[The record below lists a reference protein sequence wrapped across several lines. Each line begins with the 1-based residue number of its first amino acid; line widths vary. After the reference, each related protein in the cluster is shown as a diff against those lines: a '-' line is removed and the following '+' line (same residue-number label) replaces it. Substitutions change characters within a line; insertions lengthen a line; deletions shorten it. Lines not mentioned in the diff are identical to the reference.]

1 VSDQV
6 TGIILCGG
14 RSRRFNG
21 ADKALLDFRG
31 EPMVAHINAVLAQ
44 CSCTVL
50 ISANRNQQ
58 RYLAY
63 AKVIEDDPA
72 GGLGPLAGINAC
84 LTQCTTPYAVVCPGD
99 SPGTTAELFR
109 RLTDALMQSEAE
121 VACAHDGERRQNL
134 LLAVRSNLQPGL
146 ALHLAAGHRSV
157 HGWLDVLQT
166 IDVDCRDLA
175 KTLFDIDSPGVLAAK
190 NQQITMGERDS

>member
-1 VSDQV
+1 MSDQI

-14 RSRRFNG
+14 RSRRFDG
-21 ADKALLDFRG
+21 ADKALLDFHDK
-31 EPMVAHINAVLAQ
+31 PMVACVNAALSQ
-44 CSCTVL
+44 CSDTVF

-58 RYLAY
+58 RYRAY

-84 LTQCTTPYAVVCPGD
+84 LRQCATPCAVICPGD
-99 SPGTTAELFR
+99 SPAVTPELFR
-109 RLTDALMQSEAE
+109 RLIAALMQSEAE
-121 VACAHDGERRQNL
+121 VACAHDGERRQHL
-134 LLAVRSNLQPGL
+134 HLAVRSRLQPGL
-146 ALHLAAGHRSV
+146 ARHLAAGHRSV

-175 KTLFDIDSPGVLAAK
+175 ETLFDIDSPCALAAK
-190 NQQITMGERDS
+190 NRQIAMGERDS

>member
-1 VSDQV
+1 MSDQV

-14 RSRRFNG
+14 QSRRFEG
-21 ADKALLDFRG
+21 VDKALLDFHD
-31 EPMVAHINAVLAQ
+31 EPMVARINTVLAQ
-44 CSCTVL
+44 CSATVF

-84 LTQCTTPYAVVCPGD
+84 LTQCATPYAVVCPGD
-99 SPGTTAELFR
+99 SPGVTPELFM
-109 RLTDALMQSEAE
+109 RLTNTLMQSEAE
-121 VACAHDGERRQNL
+121 ATCAHDGERRQNL
-134 LLAVRSNLQPGL
+134 LLAIRRGLQPGL
-146 ALHLAAGHRSV
+146 AQHLAAGHRSV
-157 HGWLDVLQT
+157 HGWLDMLQT

-175 KTLFDIDSPGVLAAK
+175 ETLFDIDNPCELAAK
-190 NQQITMGERDS
+190 NRQTATRERDS